1 MLSLFLKSLLGAAAV
16 LVIAFF
22 SKSRVFY
29 IAGLVPLFPTFA
41 LIAHVIVAQE
51 KGAEALRQTALF
63 GIWSLI
69 PYFIYLLL
77 VYLLAERLSLWGCLG
92 AAGLGWVA
100 AAAVLIYAWQQF

>member
-1 MLSLFLKSLLGAAAV
+1 M
-16 LVIAFF
+16 
-22 SKSRVFY
+22 SKV
-29 IAGLVPLFPTFA
+29 AGLILAGGEARRMQGQDKGLVLFQDKP

-77 VYLLAERLSLWGCLG
+77 VYLLAERLSL
-92 AAGLGWVA
+92 
-100 AAAVLIYAWQQF
+100 

>member
-16 LVIAFF
+16 LIIAAF
-22 SKSRVFY
+22 SKSKVFY

-77 VYLLAERLSLWGCLG
+77 VYVLAERLPLWSCLG

-100 AAAVLIYAWQQF
+100 AAAVLIYAWQHI